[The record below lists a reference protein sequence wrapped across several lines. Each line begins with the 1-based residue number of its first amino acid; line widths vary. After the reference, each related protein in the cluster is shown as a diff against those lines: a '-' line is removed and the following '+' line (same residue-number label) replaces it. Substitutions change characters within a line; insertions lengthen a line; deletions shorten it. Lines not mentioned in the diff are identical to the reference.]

1 MRTRSLAPQTRLAL
15 RAVPAAAA
23 IVVRENARLVC
34 MIRLSVIRVF
44 IR

>member
-15 RAVPAAAA
+15 RAVPAAA